1 MVHWEVRTCVIL
13 DKGGDMPQS
22 KQIKEQMKRVLDVA
36 TGRQEADLC
45 ITGAHILD
53 VYNKEWFSSDLLIA
67 DGLICGF
74 AKSGKGRG
82 KEVVDA
88 KGKYL
93 LPGFIDAHVHIES
106 SHSTPEEFSN
116 LVVPCGTTTVVADPH
131 ELCNVTGL
139 AGLDYMI
146 RATENTP
153 LQAFFMVPSCVP
165 STEFENSGA
174 VLHAPEIAKR
184 IGHDRVLGLGEMMD
198 YPGIIA
204 GNDLVLDKILE
215 ARKVG
220 KPTDGHSPAIFGSDL
235 DAYAS
240 TGIRTDHECETAEEL
255 HSRVRRGMYVML
267 REGSACKNVLGLLGG
282 VTPSNSRRC
291 LFCTDDRQPKSIL
304 KDGHINNNV
313 RIAVSDGLDPIEAI
327 CMATINSSECYNL
340 KDRGGIAPGLRADL
354 VLCNDLTDFS
364 MSRVYI
370 GGELV
375 ARDGQILTKI
385 PPHHDK
391 KVSGKMHVK
400 GFSVSRFELPL
411 KKSHVRI
418 IDIVAGGVV
427 TKAGEAEVKLEEGKW
442 VHDPDVD
449 IIKLAVI
456 ERHKGTGNMSVALIR
471 GLGLKGGAIVSS
483 VGHDSHNI
491 VVAGDNDQ
499 DMAFAVEH
507 LIRLGGGMALVK
519 DGKVLASLALP
530 IGGLMSDKSS
540 LEIAKALDNLHEVG
554 QEEFSLPKDLDA
566 FTTLSFMALPVIP
579 AYKLTDIGLFD
590 VSSFSFVPLEL

>member
-1 MVHWEVRTCVIL
+1 MANV
-13 DKGGDMPQS
+13 KQS
-22 KQIKEQMKRVLDVA
+22 KKLNEKQSIKHILDVA
-36 TGRQEADLC
+36 TARQEADLC

-67 DGLICGF
+67 DGLICAY
-74 AKSGKGRG
+74 AKPGKGRA

-139 AGLDYMI
+139 AGLDYMLE
-146 RATENTP
+146 ATENTA

-174 VLHAPEIAKR
+174 VLHAPEIAQR
-184 IGHDRVLGLGEMMD
+184 IAHPRVLGLGEMMD
-198 YPGIIA
+198 YPGVIA
-204 GNDLVLDKILE
+204 GSDLVLDKIME

-220 KPTDGHSPAIFGSDL
+220 KITDGHSPAISDSDL

-240 TGIRTDHECETAEEL
+240 TGIKTDHECETAQEL
-255 HSRVRRGMYVML
+255 QSRVRRGMYVML

-282 VTPSNSRRC
+282 VTRANSRRC

-304 KDGHINNNV
+304 EDGHINNNV
-313 RIAVSDGLDPIEAI
+313 RISVADGLDAIEAI
-327 CMATINSSECYNL
+327 CMATVNSSECYNL
-340 KDRGGIAPGLRADL
+340 NDRGAIAPGRRADL
-354 VLCNDLTDFS
+354 VLCNDLKDFS

-375 ARDGQILTKI
+375 AQDGRMLKVASS
-385 PPHHDK
+385 HHDD
-391 KVSGKMHVK
+391 KVSPKMQVK
-400 GFSVSRFELPL
+400 DFSLSRLSLPL
-411 KKSHVRI
+411 KSSPVRI
-418 IDIVAGGVV
+418 IDTIAGGVV
-427 TKAGEAEVKLEEGKW
+427 TGAGEAEVSVVDGKW
-442 VHDPDVD
+442 VHDPSVD

-456 ERHKGTGNMSVALIR
+456 ERHTGTGNVGVALIR
-471 GLGLKGGAIVSS
+471 GFGLKGGAIVSS

-491 VVAGDNDQ
+491 IVAGDNDT
-499 DMAFAVEH
+499 DMVVAVEY
-507 LIRLGGGMALVK
+507 LISIGGGMALVK
-519 DGKVLASLALP
+519 EGKVLASLPMP
-530 IGGLMSDKSS
+530 IGGLMSDRPGS
-540 LEIAKALDNLHEVG
+540 EVAKALDTLHEVG
-554 QEEFSLPKDLDA
+554 QQSFGIKADMDA

-579 AYKLTDIGLFD
+579 AYKLTDVGLFD
-590 VSSFSFVPLEL
+590 VRSFSFVPLEL